1 MKPQYQHQVMTS
13 FFLWFDNYL
22 LQKGEAYSNKTGVL
36 YSNNDTRLPSTY
48 SRFASP
54 YKQWVS
60 DSSITGSTN
69 PIIPTGFNLGAGMK
83 TRSEGGYSIDFE
95 NGSIINLDNGTNTY
109 TTVTGAFAVKDFNVY
124 LTNETEEDLIL
135 ESKFK
140 KNSRYTNGEPTTGVE
155 PYDQMTPAIFINN
168 ETVSN
173 VPFAFGGEDET
184 RVSIKAVVLAENL
197 YQLDGVLSIFADSRH
212 KNITLIPFTGH
223 PVSEFGDI
231 KPSTEGN
238 GGTNNLFNY
247 TGMVH
252 AYKANEEPLYIE
264 NVTVSK
270 FSDRAKEQTIGD
282 LKIGF
287 IDFDVYQR
295 RFPRADTPTSPS
307 VSVNSTNVFNLFIQE
322 RTNLDAIG
330 ASNIF
335 LTGEIPAGS
344 NFSGPGNDSNGPFD
358 ARYSSATLSPSTELI
373 RAGVTGITFATN
385 ERIVLTPLGSSIR
398 RTGMSYEGSFTV
410 LTGTNLAVSGNG
422 TDFDLPF
429 RSFQVRAVDN
439 SSQDN
444 YIDTTITGV
453 KIQSQI
459 RAFGSGDSQ
468 FIFDNGSKIVD
479 ITDFTHTVKINNSDN
494 D

>member
-1 MKPQYQHQVMTS
+1 MKPQYQHKVMTS

-36 YSNNDTRLPSTY
+36 YSSNDTRLPSTY
-48 SRFASP
+48 TRFASP
-54 YKQWVS
+54 YKQWVN
-60 DSSITGSTN
+60 DSSITGETN
-69 PIIPTGFNLGAGMK
+69 PIIPTGFNLGAGMQ

-95 NGSIINLDNGTNTY
+95 NGSIINLDNENNTY

-307 VSVNSTNVFNLFIQE
+307 VSVNSTNVFDLFAQE

-335 LTGEIPAGS
+335 LTGEVPVGS
-344 NFSGPGNDSNGPFD
+344 SFSGPGSDSQGDFD
-358 ARYSSATLSPSTELI
+358 ARYNLSTPSPLFPNLGTLQLI
-373 RAGVTGITFATN
+373 T
-385 ERIVLTPLGSSIR
+385 
-398 RTGMSYEGSFTV
+398 
-410 LTGTNLAVSGNG
+410 
-422 TDFDLPF
+422 
-429 RSFQVRAVDN
+429 
-439 SSQDN
+439 
-444 YIDTTITGV
+444 
-453 KIQSQI
+453 
-459 RAFGSGDSQ
+459 
-468 FIFDNGSKIVD
+468 
-479 ITDFTHTVKINNSDN
+479 
-494 D
+494 

>member
-1 MKPQYQHQVMTS
+1 
-13 FFLWFDNYL
+13 
-22 LQKGEAYSNKTGVL
+22 
-36 YSNNDTRLPSTY
+36 
-48 SRFASP
+48 
-54 YKQWVS
+54 
-60 DSSITGSTN
+60 
-69 PIIPTGFNLGAGMK
+69 
-83 TRSEGGYSIDFE
+83 
-95 NGSIINLDNGTNTY
+95 
-109 TTVTGAFAVKDFNVY
+109 
-124 LTNETEEDLIL
+124 
-135 ESKFK
+135 
-140 KNSRYTNGEPTTGVE
+140 
-155 PYDQMTPAIFINN
+155 MTPAIFINN